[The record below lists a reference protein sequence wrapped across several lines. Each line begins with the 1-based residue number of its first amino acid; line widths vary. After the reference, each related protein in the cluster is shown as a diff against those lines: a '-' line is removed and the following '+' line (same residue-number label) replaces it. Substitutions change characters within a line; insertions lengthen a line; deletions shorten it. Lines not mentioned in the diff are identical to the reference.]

1 MSPTKH
7 ATLGASNAVRWLAC
21 PGSVAAIEAMPIGDT
36 SSPFAIEGTAAHE
49 LSELTLRKNKQPQYW
64 IGKAL
69 EEMPEWVVDEE
80 MANYVQVYTDYCRA
94 IAKNA
99 DEVFIEQTVSYED
112 WVPGG
117 FGTNDFGALLIDEK
131 RIKIADLK
139 YGKGVQVD
147 AENNPQAMLYA
158 LGTYAEYGWVSE
170 FDYIDIAI
178 VQPRLNHISEWT
190 ISVKDLLKWAE
201 WVSQRAEIALSK
213 DAERV
218 PGEKQ
223 CRFCE
228 AKPKCKALM
237 KYTED
242 IIMAEFDDLD
252 DMPSPDTLTDAQ
264 LRKVLETKSLIEGWL
279 SSVEALVRE
288 RLEGGESFDG
298 FKLVEGRS
306 LRKWANEQTAAET
319 LTEALGADVAFKATL
334 ISPAQAEK
342 ALKKDERK
350 LLDDIVVK
358 PAGKPTLVPESDK
371 RPAINLIEG
380 DFEDVSTG

>member
-1 MSPTKH
+1 MPTKH
-7 ATLGASNAVRWLAC
+7 AKLGASSAHRWLAC
-21 PGSVAAIEAMPIGDT
+21 PGSVAAINALPIGDT

-49 LSELTLRKNKQPQYW
+49 LSEICLLSGEDAEAW
-64 IGKAL
+64 IGKPL
-69 EEMPEWVVDEE
+69 VEMPDWVVDEE
-80 MANYVQVYTDYCRA
+80 MAEYVQVYLDYCRA
-94 IAKNA
+94 IARDA
-99 DEVFIEQTVSYED
+99 DEIFVEQTVSYSD
-112 WVPGG
+112 WVPEG
-117 FGTNDFGALLIDEK
+117 FGTNDFGALNLKDK
-131 RIKIADLK
+131 SIKIADLK

-158 LGTYAEYGWVSE
+158 LGTYAEYGWVGE
-170 FDYIDIAI
+170 IDRIDIAI
-178 VQPRLNHISEWT
+178 VQPRLYHISEWS

-201 WVSQRAEIALSK
+201 WVTQRAEIALSD

-228 AKPKCKALM
+228 VKATCKALM

-252 DMPSPDTLTDAQ
+252 DMPSPDTLSDAQ
-264 LRKVLETKSLIEGWL
+264 IRKVLEQKALIEGWL
-279 SSVEALVRE
+279 SSVENTVRE
-288 RLEGGESFDG
+288 RLEAGDSFDG

-306 LRKWANEQTAAET
+306 LRKWGNENAAAEA
-319 LTEALGADVAFKATL
+319 LTEVLGADVAFKSTL

-342 ALKKDERK
+342 ALKKDQRSM
-350 LLDDIVVK
+350 LDDLVIK

-371 RPAINLIEG
+371 RPAINLTEG
-380 DFEDVSTG
+380 DFEDVS

>member
-7 ATLGASNAVRWLAC
+7 ASLGASNAHRWLHC
-21 PGSVAAIEAMPIGDT
+21 PGSVAAESGITDKG
-36 SSPFAIEGTAAHE
+36 SVFAQEGTAAHE
-49 LSELTLRKNKQPQYW
+49 LSELVLLAPGKEPQDW

-69 EEMPEWVVDEE
+69 DDMPEWIVDEE
-80 MANYVQVYTDYCRA
+80 MADYVQVYTDYCRA
-94 IAKNA
+94 IAKDA
-99 DEVFIEQTVSYED
+99 DETFIEQTVSYED
-112 WVPGG
+112 WVPQG
-117 FGTNDFGALLIDEK
+117 FGTNDFGALLIKER

-178 VQPRLNHISEWT
+178 VQPRLYHISEWS

-201 WVSQRAEIALSK
+201 WVSQRAEIALAK

-223 CRFCE
+223 CRFCK
-228 AKPKCKALM
+228 AKATCKSLM

-242 IIMAEFDDLD
+242 VIMADFEDLD
-252 DMPSPDTLTDAQ
+252 EMVSPDTLTDAQ
-264 LRKVLETKSLIEGWL
+264 LRKVLELKGLIEGWL
-279 SSVEALVRE
+279 SSVETVVRE
-288 RLEGGESFDG
+288 RLEVGDSFEG

-306 LRKWANEQTAAET
+306 LRKWGNEQTAAEV
-319 LTEALGADVAFKATL
+319 LTETLGVDVAFKATL

-350 LLDDIVVK
+350 LLEDLVVK

-371 RPAINLIEG
+371 RSAINLTDE
-380 DFEDVSTG
+380 DFEGVA

>member
-1 MSPTKH
+1 MPTKH
-7 ATLGASNAVRWLAC
+7 AKLGASSAHRWLNC
-21 PGSVAAIEAMPIGDT
+21 PGSVAAIEALPIGDT
-36 SSPFAIEGTAAHE
+36 SSSFAIEGTAAHE
-49 LSELTLRKNKQPQYW
+49 LSEICLLSGEDAEAW
-64 IGKAL
+64 IGKPL
-69 EEMPEWVVDEE
+69 VEMPDWVVDEE
-80 MANYVQVYTDYCRA
+80 MAEYVQVYLDYCRA
-94 IAKNA
+94 IARDA
-99 DEVFIEQTVSYED
+99 DEIFVEQTVSYSD
-112 WVPGG
+112 WVPEG
-117 FGTNDFGALLIDEK
+117 FGTNDFGALNLKDK
-131 RIKIADLK
+131 SIKIADLK

-158 LGTYAEYGWVSE
+158 LGTYAEYGWVGE
-170 FDYIDIAI
+170 IDRIDIAI
-178 VQPRLNHISEWT
+178 VQPRLYHISEWS

-201 WVSQRAEIALSK
+201 WVSQRAEIALSD

-228 AKPKCKALM
+228 VKSTCKALM

-264 LRKVLETKSLIEGWL
+264 IRKVLEQKALIEGWL
-279 SSVEALVRE
+279 SSVENTVRE
-288 RLEGGESFDG
+288 RLEAGDSFDG

-306 LRKWANEQTAAET
+306 LRKWGNENAAAEA
-319 LTEALGADVAFKATL
+319 LTEVLGADVAFKSTL

-342 ALKKDERK
+342 ALKKDQRSM
-350 LLDDIVVK
+350 LDDLVIK

-371 RPAINLIEG
+371 RPAINLTEG
-380 DFEDVSTG
+380 DFEDVT

>member
-1 MSPTKH
+1 
-7 ATLGASNAVRWLAC
+7 
-21 PGSVAAIEAMPIGDT
+21 
-36 SSPFAIEGTAAHE
+36 
-49 LSELTLRKNKQPQYW
+49 
-64 IGKAL
+64 
-69 EEMPEWVVDEE
+69 
-80 MANYVQVYTDYCRA
+80 
-94 IAKNA
+94 
-99 DEVFIEQTVSYED
+99 
-112 WVPGG
+112 
-117 FGTNDFGALLIDEK
+117 
-131 RIKIADLK
+131 
-139 YGKGVQVD
+139 
-147 AENNPQAMLYA
+147 
-158 LGTYAEYGWVSE
+158 
-170 FDYIDIAI
+170 
-178 VQPRLNHISEWT
+178 
-190 ISVKDLLKWAE
+190 LKWAE

>member
-7 ATLGASNAVRWLAC
+7 AKLGASNAHRWLAC
-21 PGSVAAIEAMPIGDT
+21 PGSVAAEAALPTGDT
-36 SSPFAIEGTAAHE
+36 SSIFAIEGTAAHE
-49 LSELTLRKNKQPQYW
+49 LSELVLLSNKEPQDW

-69 EEMPEWVVDEE
+69 DEMPDWIVDEE

-94 IAKNA
+94 IAKKA
-99 DEVFIEQTVSYED
+99 DETFIEQTVSYED
-112 WVPGG
+112 WVPQG
-117 FGTNDFGALLIDEK
+117 FGTNDFGALLVNDR

-147 AENNPQAMLYA
+147 AENNPQPMLYA
-158 LGTYAEYGWVSE
+158 LGTYAEYGWVGE

-178 VQPRLNHISEWT
+178 VQPRLDHISEWS

-201 WVSQRAEIALSK
+201 WVSQRAEIALSD

-223 CRFCE
+223 CRFC
-228 AKPKCKALM
+228 AVKPTCKALM

-252 DMPSPDTLTDAQ
+252 DMPSPDTLSDKD
-264 LRKVLETKSLIEGWL
+264 LRRVLEAKSMIEGWL
-279 SSVEALVRE
+279 GSVETVVRE
-288 RLEGGESFDG
+288 RLEAGETFEG

-306 LRKWANEQTAAET
+306 LRKWANEDEATVT
-319 LTEALGADVAFKATL
+319 LKDLIGDDAFKVTL

-342 ALKKDERK
+342 ALKKEQRSQ
-350 LLDDIVVK
+350 LDDLIVK
-358 PAGKPTLVPESDK
+358 PAGKPTLVPEDDK
-371 RPAINLIEG
+371 RPAINLTDE
-380 DFEDVSTG
+380 DFEDVA

>member
-1 MSPTKH
+1 MPTKH
-7 ATLGASNAVRWLAC
+7 AKLGASSAHRWLAC
-21 PGSVAAIEAMPIGDT
+21 PGSVAAIEALPIGDT

-49 LSELTLRKNKQPQYW
+49 LSEICLLSGEDAEAW
-64 IGKAL
+64 IGKPL
-69 EEMPEWVVDEE
+69 VEMPDWVVDEE
-80 MANYVQVYTDYCRA
+80 MAEYVQVYLDYCRA
-94 IAKNA
+94 IARDA
-99 DEVFIEQTVSYED
+99 DEIFVEQTVSYND
-112 WVPGG
+112 WVPEG
-117 FGTNDFGALLIDEK
+117 FGTNDFGALNLKDK
-131 RIKIADLK
+131 SIKIADLK

-158 LGTYAEYGWVSE
+158 LGTYAEYGWVGE
-170 FDYIDIAI
+170 IDRIDIAI
-178 VQPRLNHISEWT
+178 VQPRLYHISEWS

-201 WVSQRAEIALSK
+201 WVSQRAEIALSD

-228 AKPKCKALM
+228 VKSTCKALM

-264 LRKVLETKSLIEGWL
+264 LRKVLETKGLIEGWL
-279 SSVEALVRE
+279 SSVETVVRE
-288 RLEGGESFDG
+288 RLEGGDSFDG

-306 LRKWANEQTAAET
+306 LRKWGNENAAAEA
-319 LTEALGADVAFKATL
+319 LTETLGADVAFKSTL

-342 ALKKDERK
+342 ALKKDQRSM
-350 LLDDIVVK
+350 LDDLVIK

-371 RPAINLIEG
+371 RPAINLTDE
-380 DFEDVSTG
+380 DFENVSSG

>member
-7 ATLGASNAVRWLAC
+7 AKLGASNAHRWLNC
-21 PGSVAAIEAMPIGDT
+21 PGSVAAEWDIPDQT
-36 SSPFAIEGTAAHE
+36 SPFAIEGTAAHE
-49 LSELTLRKNKQPQYW
+49 LSELVLLSNKEPQDW

-69 EEMPEWVVDEE
+69 DEMSDWVVDEE

-94 IAKNA
+94 IAKEA
-99 DEVFIEQTVSYED
+99 DEVFTEQTVSYED
-112 WVPGG
+112 WVPQG
-117 FGTNDFGALLIDEK
+117 FGTNDFGALFLKDK

-158 LGTYAEYGWVSE
+158 LGTYAEYGWLADFE
-170 FDYIDIAI
+170 WIDIAI
-178 VQPRLNHISEWT
+178 VQPRLDHISEWS

-201 WVSQRAEIALSK
+201 WVSQRAEIALSD

-223 CRFCE
+223 CRFCK
-228 AKPKCKALM
+228 AKASCKALM

-252 DMPSPDTLTDAQ
+252 DMPSPDTLSDKD
-264 LRKVLETKSLIEGWL
+264 LRRVLEAKSMIEGWL
-279 SSVEALVRE
+279 GSVETVVRE
-288 RLEGGESFDG
+288 RLEAGETFDG

-306 LRKWANEQTAAET
+306 LRKWGNEQTAAEV
-319 LTEALGADVAFKATL
+319 LTEALGVDVAFKSTL

-350 LLDDIVVK
+350 LLDDLVVK

-371 RPAINLIEG
+371 RPAINLTDE
-380 DFEDVSTG
+380 DFEEVA

>member
-1 MSPTKH
+1 MPTKH
-7 ATLGASNAVRWLAC
+7 SNLGASSAHRWLAC
-21 PGSVAAIEAMPIGDT
+21 PGSVAAIDALPIGDT

-49 LSELTLRKNKQPQYW
+49 LSEICLISGEDAEAW
-64 IGKAL
+64 IGKPL
-69 EEMPEWVVDEE
+69 VEMPDWVVDEE
-80 MANYVQVYTDYCRA
+80 MAEYVQVYLDYCRA
-94 IAKNA
+94 IGKDA

-112 WVPGG
+112 WVPQG
-117 FGTNDFGALLIDEK
+117 FGTNDFGALMIKDK

-178 VQPRLNHISEWT
+178 VQPRLYHISEWT

-228 AKPKCKALM
+228 AKPTCKALM

-279 SSVEALVRE
+279 SSVETVVRE
-288 RLEGGESFDG
+288 RLEGGEPFDG

-306 LRKWANEQTAAET
+306 LRKWGNEQTAAEV
-319 LTEALGADVAFKATL
+319 LTETLGVDVAFKSTL

-350 LLDDIVVK
+350 LLDDLVVK

-371 RPAINLIEG
+371 RPAINLTEG
-380 DFEDVSTG
+380 DFEDVSSG

>member
-1 MSPTKH
+1 MSQTKH
-7 ATLGASNAVRWLAC
+7 AKLGASNAHRWLNC
-21 PGSVAAIEAMPIGDT
+21 PGSVAAEWDIADKA
-36 SSPFAIEGTAAHE
+36 SPFAIEGTAAHE
-49 LSELTLRKNKQPQYW
+49 LSELVLLSPGKEPQDW
-64 IGKAL
+64 IGKTL
-69 EEMPEWVVDEE
+69 DEVPDWIVDEE
-80 MANYVQVYTDYCRA
+80 MADYVQVYTDYCRA
-94 IAKNA
+94 IAKGA

-112 WVPGG
+112 WVPQG
-117 FGTNDFGALLIDEK
+117 FGTNDFGALLIKDK

-178 VQPRLNHISEWT
+178 VQPRLYHISEWT

-201 WVSQRAEIALSK
+201 WVSQRAEIALSE

-223 CRFCE
+223 CRFCK
-228 AKPKCKALM
+228 AKSTCKALM

-252 DMPSPDTLTDAQ
+252 DMPSPDMLSDKE
-264 LRKVLETKSLIEGWL
+264 LRRVLEAKSMIEGWL
-279 SSVEALVRE
+279 SSVETVVRE
-288 RLEGGESFDG
+288 RLEGGEPFDG

-306 LRKWANEQTAAET
+306 LRKWGNEQTAAEV
-319 LTEALGADVAFKATL
+319 LTEILGVDAAFKSIL

-350 LLDDIVVK
+350 LLDDLVVK

-371 RPAINLIEG
+371 RPAINLTDE
-380 DFEDVSTG
+380 DFEEVT